1 MLQDVRFALR
11 LMAREKWYTAVAII
25 ALALGIGVNAMGFSL
40 TYAALYRGLP
50 FDQPDRLYAIC
61 WQHKSGDRWNLSVPE
76 LRDWRSQSRTF
87 IGMGGYISGRANVA
101 DDRALPESARTSWLS
116 ANSFALLRQPPIIG
130 RDFVASDDQKGA
142 EPVVMLGYRFWMNR
156 YGGDRNV
163 IGKPVRVDGVA
174 ATIVGVMP
182 ESMQFPDTT
191 DVWMPLIPNERQEQ
205 RDHRPLRIFGRLADG
220 VSVEQARVELNGIA
234 QRIAKAYPDATKDLV
249 GARVETFSERF
260 VNGAPR
266 IVFTVLLWFVGFVLL
281 IACAN
286 VANLLLSRSAQRA
299 REIAVRM
306 AMGATRIRVLRQL
319 LIESLLLGVIGGA
332 LGLLIAFL
340 GVPVFDASITDAG
353 KPFWIIFK
361 VDHVVVAYVAAICIL
376 TSIAFGL
383 APALHVSR
391 ANMHDVLKE
400 SGRSSVGGK
409 RVRWFS
415 GAMVVVEL
423 ALTLVLLAGAG
434 LMIRSFAEA
443 LRAGSRIQH
452 DRPDGHAHRF
462 CRRRNT
468 RRPKRA
474 VCSSSGS
481 SRSSR
486 RFLAPM
492 GWW

>member
-1 MLQDVRFALR
+1 
-11 LMAREKWYTAVAII
+11 
-25 ALALGIGVNAMGFSL
+25 
-40 TYAALYRGLP
+40 
-50 FDQPDRLYAIC
+50 
-61 WQHKSGDRWNLSVPE
+61 
-76 LRDWRSQSRTF
+76 
-87 IGMGGYISGRANVA
+87 
-101 DDRALPESARTSWLS
+101 
-116 ANSFALLRQPPIIG
+116 
-130 RDFVASDDQKGA
+130 
-142 EPVVMLGYRFWMNR
+142 
-156 YGGDRNV
+156 
-163 IGKPVRVDGVA
+163 
-174 ATIVGVMP
+174 MP
-182 ESMQFPDTT
+182 ESMQFPDIT
-191 DVWMPLIPNERQEQ
+191 DVWMPLIPTARQEQ

-306 AMGATRIRVLRQL
+306 ALGATRQRVLRQL
-319 LIESLLLGVIGGA
+319 LIESLLLGVIGGG

-353 KPFWIIFK
+353 KPFWIVFK
-361 VDHVVVAYVAAICIL
+361 VDRVVVMYVAAICIL

-423 ALTLVLLAGAG
+423 ALTLVLLGRRRPDDSQ
-434 LMIRSFAEA
+434 LRQA

-452 DRPDGHAHRF
+452 ERPDGDARDSSAAEIRGAGRAPPVLRTARAAAPDHS
-462 CRRRNT
+462 RRRCGGGDDE
-468 RRPKRA
+468 RA
-474 VCSSSGS
+474 AVRVGGAAD
-481 SRSSR
+481 RD
-486 RFLAPM
+486 
-492 GWW
+492 